1 MENKEEKIYESE
13 ASQADDD
20 FWIEQ
25 GRKMLADSLDAVL
38 EGAKSLLTGL
48 GLVISVYLGILG
60 FADFI
65 PKYSFILIKALFI
78 LPLLIWLYA
87 VRFCLR
93 VIMTNDLSLNP
104 FSPDEIRKRY
114 ENLLR
119 EKEEYLVSG
128 FRFLSAGLIFTIF
141 LFILRIYLK

>member
-20 FWIEQ
+20 FWMEQ
-25 GRKMLADSLDAVL
+25 GRKMVEMSLGAVL

-48 GLVISVYLGILG
+48 GLMISVYLGILG

-65 PKYSFILIKALFI
+65 PKSSSILIKAIFV

-93 VIMTNDLSLNP
+93 VIMTKELSLNP
-104 FSPDEIRKRY
+104 FSPDEIQKRY

-119 EKEEYLVSG
+119 EKEEDLILG
-128 FRFLSAGLIFTIF
+128 FRCLSVGLILTMF
-141 LFILRIYLK
+141 LFILRLYLK